1 MIALLGAI
9 PLLWRIGI
17 GLAIVAALATAYGV
31 WHHQVYQSGYD
42 AAIAAVA
49 RADQAALDRV
59 KAGQDDLAACRARGG
74 TWDVV
79 TGICQ

>member
-1 MIALLGAI
+1 MIGLLGAI

-17 GLAIVAALATAYGV
+17 GLAIVAALGVGYGV
-31 WHHQVYQSGYD
+31 WHHRVYESGYA

-49 RADQAALDRV
+49 RADQDAIDRV
-59 KAGQDDLAACRARGG
+59 AAGVKELVECRVRGG

-79 TGICQ
+79 TGTCK